1 MTTVAPYR
9 SPARPGRDGFA
20 QALRAEWTKFR
31 TVRGWVIGA
40 LVAVLVMAGI
50 GLLASGGGGTGCQAA
65 HAGVNGQGSGGGG
78 GCGTSV
84 AFTLGPGGEPV
95 TDSFYFLRQPFAGD
109 GSVTVRVT
117 SLTGLL
123 PSSTPGQG
131 FGQSAS
137 VPGVQPWAKAGLII
151 KASLTQG
158 SAYAALMV
166 AADNGV
172 RLQWNYTGDT
182 AGLPGPV
189 GPANPRWLR
198 LTRTGDLITAYDS
211 ADGTR
216 WSRVGA
222 VSLAGLP
229 STAQVGLFAASPD
242 YQQVSAHFGGG
253 TSGSGGPTS
262 ATAVFDHLGTA
273 GGWTA
278 GPWTGQPVGSPEIPG
293 VDKYQQSD
301 GQFTLTGQG
310 DIAPVP
316 AGHGGGPGD
325 AATTVTEYLT
335 GTFAGLIALVVVAAV
350 FVTAEYRR
358 GLIRLTFAATPRRGR
373 VLAAKSVV
381 VAAAAF
387 ASGLLG
393 AAIAVLG
400 GGAITRARGHY
411 EFPLSGAAEARVIIG
426 TAVLAALASV
436 LALAIGAIVRR
447 SAAAVTVVIIVI
459 VLPYFLAEVAA
470 LPLGAADWL
479 LRVTPA
485 AGFAV
490 QQAYPAYSQ
499 VTGFLY
505 TPSSGYFPLA
515 PLAGLAVLAA
525 WTAVALALA
534 AGLLRGRDA

>member
-1 MTTVAPYR
+1 MTAIAPYR
-9 SPARPGRDGFA
+9 SPASPGRDGFA

-50 GLLASGGGGTGCQAA
+50 GLLASGGGGSSCQAA
-65 HAGVNGQGSGGGG
+65 NAGPSGQGSGGG

-84 AFTLGPGGEPV
+84 AFNLGPGGEPV
-95 TDSFYFLRQPFAGD
+95 TDSFYFVRQPLSGD

-123 PSSTPGQG
+123 PPSTPGQG
-131 FGQSAS
+131 FGPSAS
-137 VPGVQPWAKAGLII
+137 VPGVQPWAKAGLMI
-151 KASLTQG
+151 KENLTQG

-166 AADNGV
+166 AAGHGV

-182 AGLPGPV
+182 AGLAGPV
-189 GPANPRWLR
+189 GPDSPRWLR
-198 LTRTGDLITAYDS
+198 LTRSGDLITGYDS
-211 ADGTR
+211 ADGTH

-222 VSLAGLP
+222 VTLAGLP
-229 STAQVGLFAASPD
+229 ATAQVGLFAASPD

-262 ATAVFDHLGTA
+262 DTAVFDHLGTA

-293 VDKYQQSD
+293 VDKYRQSD

-310 DIAPVP
+310 DIAPIP

-325 AATTVTEYLT
+325 AGATVSEYLT
-335 GTFAGLIALVVVAAV
+335 GTFAGLIALVVVAAL
-350 FVTAEYRR
+350 FVTTEYRR
-358 GLIRLTFAATPRRGR
+358 GLIRLTFAAVPRRGR

-381 VAAAAF
+381 VAVAGFAA
-387 ASGLLG
+387 GLLG
-393 AAIAVLG
+393 GAIAVLA
-400 GGAITRARGHY
+400 GGAVTRARGHY

-426 TAVLAALASV
+426 TGVLAAVASV
-436 LALAIGAIVRR
+436 LALAIGTIVRR
-447 SAAAVTVVIIVI
+447 SAAAVTVVVIVI
-459 VLPYFLAEVAA
+459 VLPYFLAEVQA
-470 LPLGAADWL
+470 LPLSAGNWL
-479 LRVTPA
+479 LRVLPA
-485 AGFAV
+485 AGLAL
-490 QQAYPAYSQ
+490 QQPYPAYQQ

-525 WTAVALALA
+525 WTAAALALA
-534 AGLLRGRDA
+534 ACLLRRRDA